1 MGKKDASLNLQEL
14 RSQIDQIDTQIA
26 EALNKRAAIVEEVW
40 TLKQQ
45 NQFPFIDQ
53 GRENAIFARVRSLSK
68 EPLTA
73 DSMENIFQ
81 CILNEVRPRIK
92 SAKAKSG

>member
-1 MGKKDASLNLQEL
+1 MSKNDTALAIYEL
-14 RSQIDQIDTQIA
+14 RNQIDLIDNQIA

-45 NQFPFIDQ
+45 SQLPFIDQ
-53 GRENAIFARVRSLSK
+53 GRENAIFARVRSIAK

-73 DSMENIFQ
+73 DSMQNIFQ
-81 CILNEVRPRIK
+81 CILHEVRPRIK

>member
-1 MGKKDASLNLQEL
+1 MSKNDAALALQEL
-14 RSQIDQIDTQIA
+14 RNQIDQIDNQIA

-53 GRENAIFARVRSLSK
+53 GREDAIFARVRSLAK
-68 EPLTA
+68 EPLMA
-73 DSMENIFQ
+73 DSMQNIFQ